1 LPINTKVILRGSQ
14 LRGRTRLA
22 HACEARLQR
31 TLQGHAMRIRSSEL
45 RLDTQS
51 GRESGLYRATLA
63 IQPESGRSF
72 LITASANRPWKA
84 AADAAHAAR
93 RSLEQER
100 KRKRARS
107 RRARR
112 GIEAQRWAA

>member
-1 LPINTKVILRGSQ
+1 VNTKVILRGTQ
-14 LRGRTRLA
+14 LRRRTRLA
-22 HACEARLQR
+22 QACEARMQR
-31 TLQGHAMRIRSSEL
+31 TLLRHARRIRSAEL
-45 RLDTQS
+45 RVDTQS
-51 GRESGLYRATLA
+51 GRDSRLYRATLA
-63 IQPESGRSF
+63 IQPESGHGF

-93 RSLEQER
+93 RALEQEL

-112 GIEAQRWAA
+112 ANQAQRWAA

>member
-1 LPINTKVILRGSQ
+1 MKTKVILRGSQ
-14 LRGRTRLA
+14 LRRRTRLA

-31 TLQGHAMRIRSSEL
+31 TLERHTTRIRSSEL

-51 GRESGLYRATLA
+51 GRDSGLYRATLA
-63 IQPESGRSF
+63 IQPESGHSF
-72 LITASANRPWKA
+72 LITASADRPWKA
-84 AADAAHAAR
+84 AADAAHSAR
-93 RSLEQER
+93 RALEQER

>member
-1 LPINTKVILRGSQ
+1 MKTKVILRGAQ
-14 LRGRTRLA
+14 LRRRTRLS

-31 TLQGHAMRIRSSEL
+31 TLQRHASRIRSSEL

-63 IQPESGRSF
+63 IQPESGHSF
-72 LITASANRPWKA
+72 LITASADRPWKA
-84 AADAAHAAR
+84 AAEAAHAAR
-93 RSLEQER
+93 RSLEQEC

-112 GIEAQRWAA
+112 LIEAQRWAA

>member
-1 LPINTKVILRGSQ
+1 MNTKVILRGTQ
-14 LRGRTRLA
+14 LRRRSRLA
-22 HACEARLQR
+22 HACEARLLR
-31 TLQGHAMRIRSSEL
+31 TLQRHATRIRSSEL

-51 GRESGLYRATLA
+51 GRDSGLYRATLA
-63 IQPESGRSF
+63 IQPVSGHSF

-84 AADAAHAAR
+84 AADVAHSAR
-93 RSLEQER
+93 RTLEEER

-112 GIEAQRWAA
+112 VVEAQRWAA